1 MTALIKVWADFVIAH
16 RLAIIVMT
24 VLLLPLILFTGRAI
38 PFDNSTARYFIDG
51 DPALIEFD
59 QLVELFGDN
68 EYLIVGLEAAPGV
81 EDIFN
86 RDTLQAIR
94 KISDYLDF
102 DPAITQLQS
111 LTSYQYIHA
120 DGDDLSIDYLIEDID
135 DLLSQASAVEELK
148 AILRQEDLALD
159 TLITRDF
166 RHTRITARVEYRE
179 DTSAHKIEVVKRKI
193 ASKHAL
199 ERVINTFFDDSP
211 LLAVNSLL
219 EMKKG
224 GISESELAILEA
236 MIEKRKKK

>member
-1 MTALIKVWADFVIAH
+1 M
-16 RLAIIVMT
+16 
-24 VLLLPLILFTGRAI
+24 
-38 PFDNSTARYFIDG
+38 
-51 DPALIEFD
+51 
-59 QLVELFGDN
+59 
-68 EYLIVGLEAAPGV
+68 
-81 EDIFN
+81 
-86 RDTLQAIR
+86 QAIR

-111 LTSYQYIHA
+111 LTSYQYIHP